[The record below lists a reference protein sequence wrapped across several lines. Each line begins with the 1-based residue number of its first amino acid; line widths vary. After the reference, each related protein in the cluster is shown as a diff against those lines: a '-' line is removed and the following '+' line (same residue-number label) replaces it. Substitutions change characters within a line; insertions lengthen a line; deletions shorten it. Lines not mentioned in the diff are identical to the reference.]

1 MLHRSVMLHIQLGLD
16 SRPVKNLPFCCKPY
30 ADFSAGITR
39 ERLEGFDR
47 KITEEPQD
55 FPDKRNAL
63 IADFQNYLG
72 IIKAVHEGADLQ
84 VERCGALHAGRG
96 AAARG

>member
-1 MLHRSVMLHIQLGLD
+1 MQNIRRL
-16 SRPVKNLPFCCKPY
+16 
-30 ADFSAGITR
+30 SAGITR

-55 FPDKRNAL
+55 FPDKRDAL

-84 VERCGALHAGRG
+84 VRPCTLILAWLPILDPK
-96 AAARG
+96 